1 MVKYS
6 DDELDTVFA
15 ALSDRT
21 RRHVLEALSGGER
34 SVTELAAEHEM
45 SLPGFMKHLRVL
57 EDAGLVAREKEG
69 RVVSCELSA
78 QPMKTAS
85 HWMSRYEKFWTEKL
99 DSLARYLY
107 QQEEL
112 KTWNKQ
118 SGSRTSKSDPSSSSS
133 EATPSRPKKSGGR
146 GPTRKR

>member
-6 DDELDTVFA
+6 DDELDTLFA
-15 ALSDRT
+15 ALSDST
-21 RRHVLEALSGGER
+21 RRSVLQALSDGGR
-34 SVTELAAEHEM
+34 QVSELASAHEM

-57 EDAGLVAREKEG
+57 QDAGLIERTKEG
-69 RVVSCELSA
+69 RVVECTLQPE
-78 QPMKTAS
+78 PMKEAAS
-85 HWMSRYEKFWTEKL
+85 WIAHYEKFWTDKL

-112 KTWNKQ
+112 KTWNKD
-118 SGSRTSKSDPSSSSS
+118 SAKNRRSPSA
-133 EATPSRPKKSGGR
+133 EPTPSRPKKSGGR

>member
-1 MVKYS
+1 MKTPCS
-6 DDELDTVFA
+6 TA
-15 ALSDRT
+15 CSPRWPT
-21 RRHVLEALSGGER
+21 RRAAACSNR
-34 SVTELAAEHEM
+34 SPAAACAVSELAAPHGM

-57 EDAGLVAREKEG
+57 EDAGLIARSKEG

-78 QPMKTAS
+78 APMKAAS
-85 HWMSRYEKFWTEKL
+85 AWMSRYEKFWSDKL

-112 KTWNKQ
+112 QTWNKPA
-118 SGSRTSKSDPSSSSS
+118 SSRETLAHPRPRT
-133 EATPSRPKKSGGR
+133 TPSRRKKSGAR

>member
-1 MVKYS
+1 MVKYE
-6 DDELDTVFA
+6 DAVLDRVFG
-15 ALSDRT
+15 ALADPT
-21 RRHVLEALSGGER
+21 RRGVLNALAGG
-34 SVTELAAEHEM
+34 SLAVSELAATSGM

-57 EDAGLVAREKEG
+57 EGAGLIAREKEG

-78 QPMKTAS
+78 APMKTAS
-85 HWMSRYEKFWTEKL
+85 AWMSRYEKFWSDKL

-112 KTWNKQ
+112 QTWNKPAFKPTNPRSP
-118 SGSRTSKSDPSSSSS
+118 SGGT
-133 EATPSRPKKSGGR
+133 TPSRRKKSGAR

>member
-6 DDELDTVFA
+6 ADQLDRVFT
-15 ALSDRT
+15 ALADRT
-21 RRHVLEALSGGER
+21 RRGILDALGRQGDAAVS
-34 SVTELAAEHEM
+34 ELAAPHDM

-57 EDAGLVAREKEG
+57 EDAGLLERSKAG

-78 QPMKTAS
+78 APLQAAAA
-85 HWMSRYEKFWTEKL
+85 WISRYEKFWTERL
-99 DSLARYLY
+99 DALGRYLY

-112 KTWNKQ
+112 QPWT
-118 SGSRTSKSDPSSSSS
+118 RSKRNPSSASS
-133 EATPSRPKKSGGR
+133 AITRSRRRKSGAR

>member
-6 DDELDTVFA
+6 DDDLDSLFA
-15 ALSDRT
+15 ALADRT
-21 RRHVLEALSGGER
+21 RRRVLESLTDDSLAVS
-34 SVTELAAEHEM
+34 ELAAAHAM
-45 SLPGFMKHLRVL
+45 SLPGFMKHLQVL
-57 EDAGLVAREKEG
+57 ENAGLIARSKEG

-78 QPMKTAS
+78 APMKQAAA
-85 HWMSRYEKFWTEKL
+85 WMSRYEKFWRENL

-112 KTWNKQ
+112 QQWPKAL
-118 SGSRTSKSDPSSSSS
+118 SKKNPRSPSTG
-133 EATPSRPKKSGGR
+133 ATPSRRKGSGER

>member
-6 DDELDTVFA
+6 DDDLDSLFA
-15 ALSDRT
+15 ALADRT
-21 RRHVLEALSGGER
+21 RRRVLESLTDDSLAVS
-34 SVTELAAEHEM
+34 ELAAAHEM
-45 SLPGFMKHLRVL
+45 SLPGFMKHLQVL
-57 EDAGLVAREKEG
+57 ENAGLIARSKEG

-78 QPMKTAS
+78 APMKQAAA
-85 HWMSRYEKFWTEKL
+85 WMSRYEKFWRENL

-112 KTWNKQ
+112 QQWPKPL
-118 SGSRTSKSDPSSSSS
+118 SRKNPRSPSTG
-133 EATPSRPKKSGGR
+133 ATPSRRKGSGER

>member
-45 SLPGFMKHLRVL
+45 TLPGFMKHLRVL

-78 QPMKTAS
+78 QPMKAAS

-107 QQEEL
+107 QQKEL
-112 KTWNKQ
+112 QTWNKP
-118 SGSRTSKSDPSSSSS
+118 GSPKSPRSTSS
-133 EATPSRPKKSGGR
+133 ATTPSPRKKSGGP